1 MDITNAQSLGALVR
15 SVRNSKGLSQTQLAQ
30 QVGTTRQWLSR
41 FEQGSNDVSLS
52 HAFAVLEALE
62 ITMYAP
68 AGEPETLV
76 HDSSESGTAMA
87 VPSTGTREETALKG
101 SESFTPESFTPEPA
115 TPVLSN
121 APQAARKRTGIS
133 TSNAWARRDD
143 EAREAGTHSPA
154 SFGAQPASA
163 VEPEAAEDPVEEAA
177 DVQSTAVNSQETER
191 PATYSIDADI
201 ARIANSSLFSK
212 KPSSS
217 KE

>member
-68 AGEPETLV
+68 AGE
-76 HDSSESGTAMA
+76 SEGSAVEAPLHVTAMTASGTAM
-87 VPSTGTREETALKG
+87 REESSLPR
-101 SESFTPESFTPEPA
+101 SESFTPEPA
-115 TPVLSN
+115 TPRFS
-121 APQAARKRTGIS
+121 AATQPARKRTGI
-133 TSNAWARRDD
+133 TPSNAWARRDS
-143 EAREAGTHSPA
+143 EARDAGTHSLA
-154 SFGAQPASA
+154 SYGVQPTSA
-163 VEPEAAEDPVEEAA
+163 IEPEAQPELAEEETS
-177 DVQSTAVNSQETER
+177 DVRSEGLSSEETGR